1 MPKNIYNSVICILQ
15 AIILF
20 EHIIHTRFRV
30 PRV

>member
-1 MPKNIYNSVICILQ
+1 MPKKYNSVICILQ
-15 AIILF
+15 AIIVF